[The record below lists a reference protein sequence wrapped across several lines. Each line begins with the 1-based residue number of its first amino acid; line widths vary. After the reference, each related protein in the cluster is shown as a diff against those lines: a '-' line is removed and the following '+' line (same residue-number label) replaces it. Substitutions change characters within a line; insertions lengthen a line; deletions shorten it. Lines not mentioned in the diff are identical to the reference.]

1 MLFRHGD
8 LPLDRDPTGRFLP
21 WLVALMVYLAA
32 LALVCAMAMNKM
44 VERWDT
50 GLSGSITVQIPPKQD
65 GPVEAGAP
73 AQASPDADASLD
85 ADTALDAVIE
95 ILLTTPGVISAEV
108 LEPDEIARLLK
119 PWLGTGASYGDLPL
133 PKLIAVGI
141 DPLAAPNFEKLSQRL
156 ARAAPGTILDDHQ
169 SWLGQLLDL
178 ARSIEL
184 VAALVVIL
192 VGASA
197 VTMVIFATRMG
208 LAIHGRVIELLHLIG
223 AQDSYVAR
231 EFEMHSLKLAL
242 RGGVFGLAL
251 AVITV
256 VLVER
261 LFERM
266 EAALL
271 PDLTLLPGEWAL
283 LALLPLV
290 VAGIAML
297 TARLTVLGTL
307 GRMP

>member
-1 MLFRHGD
+1 MLFRRGD

-32 LALVCAMAMNKM
+32 LALVCAMVMNKM

-50 GLSGSITVQIPPKQD
+50 GLSGSITVQIPPKQGTPGD
-65 GPVEAGAP
+65 PAEAGA
-73 AQASPDADASLD
+73 AADAS
-85 ADTALDAVIE
+85 LDAVIE
-95 ILLTTPGVISAEV
+95 ILLATPGVISAEV
-108 LEPDEIARLLK
+108 LEPDEIVRLLE
-119 PWLGTGASYGDLPL
+119 PWLGAGASYGDLPL
-133 PKLIAVGI
+133 PELIAVGI
-141 DPLAAPNFEKLSQRL
+141 DPSAVPDLEKLSQRL

-169 SWLGQLLDL
+169 RWLGQLLDL

-184 VAALVVIL
+184 VAVLVVVL

-197 VTMVIFATRMG
+197 VTMVVFATRMG

-251 AVITV
+251 AVLTV

-271 PDLTLLPGEWAL
+271 PDLALLPGEWAL

>member
-1 MLFRHGD
+1 MLFRRGD

-32 LALVCAMAMNKM
+32 LALVCAMVMNKM

-50 GLSGSITVQIPPKQD
+50 GLSGSITVQIPPKQGTPGD
-65 GPVEAGAP
+65 PAEAGA
-73 AQASPDADASLD
+73 AADAS
-85 ADTALDAVIE
+85 LDAVIE
-95 ILLTTPGVISAEV
+95 ILLATPGVISAEV
-108 LEPDEIARLLK
+108 LEPDEIVRLLE
-119 PWLGTGASYGDLPL
+119 PWLGAGASYGDLPL
-133 PKLIAVGI
+133 PELIAVGI
-141 DPLAAPNFEKLSQRL
+141 DPSAVPDLEKLSQRL

-169 SWLGQLLDL
+169 RWLGQLLDL

-184 VAALVVIL
+184 VAVLVVVL

-197 VTMVIFATRMG
+197 VTMVVFATRMG

-251 AVITV
+251 AVLTV

>member
-1 MLFRHGD
+1 MLFRRGD

-32 LALVCAMAMNKM
+32 LALVCAMVMNKM

-50 GLSGSITVQIPPKQD
+50 GLSGSITVQIPPKQGD
-65 GPVEAGAP
+65 PTEAGA
-73 AQASPDADASLD
+73 AADAS
-85 ADTALDAVIE
+85 LDAVIE
-95 ILLTTPGVISAEV
+95 ILLATPGVISAEV
-108 LEPDEIARLLK
+108 LEPDEIARLLE
-119 PWLGTGASYGDLPL
+119 PWLGAGASYGDLPL
-133 PKLIAVGI
+133 PELIAVGI
-141 DPLAAPNFEKLSQRL
+141 DRSAAPDFEELSRRL
-156 ARAAPGTILDDHQ
+156 AQAAPGTILDDHQ

-178 ARSIEL
+178 ARTIEL

-197 VTMVIFATRMG
+197 ATMVVFATRMG

-256 VLVER
+256 LLVER

-271 PDLTLLPGEWAL
+271 PDLSLVPGEWAL
-283 LALLPLV
+283 LALVPLV

>member
-1 MLFRHGD
+1 MLFRRGD

-32 LALVCAMAMNKM
+32 LALVCAMVMNKM

-50 GLSGSITVQIPPKQD
+50 GLSGSITVQIPPKQGD
-65 GPVEAGAP
+65 PTEAGA
-73 AQASPDADASLD
+73 AADAS
-85 ADTALDAVIE
+85 LDAVIE
-95 ILLTTPGVISAEV
+95 ILLATPGVISAEV
-108 LEPDEIARLLK
+108 LEPDEIVRLLE
-119 PWLGTGASYGDLPL
+119 PWLGAGASYGDLPL
-133 PKLIAVGI
+133 PELIAVGI
-141 DPLAAPNFEKLSQRL
+141 DRSAAPDFEELSRRL
-156 ARAAPGTILDDHQ
+156 AQAAPGTILDDHQ

-178 ARSIEL
+178 ARTIEL

-197 VTMVIFATRMG
+197 VTMVVFATRMG

-271 PDLTLLPGEWAL
+271 PDLSLVPGEWAL

>member
-1 MLFRHGD
+1 MLFRRGD
-8 LPLDRDPTGRFLP
+8 LPLERDPTGRFLP

-32 LALVCAMAMNKM
+32 LALVCAMVMNKM

-50 GLSGSITVQIPPKQD
+50 GLSGSITVQIPPKQGD
-65 GPVEAGAP
+65 PGDPAKAGA
-73 AQASPDADASLD
+73 AADAS
-85 ADTALDAVIE
+85 LDAVIE
-95 ILLTTPGVISAEV
+95 ILLATPGVISAEV
-108 LEPDEIARLLK
+108 LEPDEIVRLLE
-119 PWLGTGASYGDLPL
+119 PWLGAGASYGDLPL
-133 PKLIAVGI
+133 PELIAVGI
-141 DPLAAPNFEKLSQRL
+141 DPSAVPDLEKLSRRL
-156 ARAAPGTILDDHQ
+156 AQAAPGTILDDHQ

-184 VAALVVIL
+184 VAVLVVIL

-197 VTMVIFATRMG
+197 VTMVVFATRMG

-231 EFEMHSLKLAL
+231 EFEVHSLKLAL

-251 AVITV
+251 AVVTV

-271 PDLTLLPGEWAL
+271 PDLSLVPGEWAL

>member
-1 MLFRHGD
+1 MLFRRGD
-8 LPLDRDPTGRFLP
+8 LPLERDPTGRFLP

-32 LALVCAMAMNKM
+32 LALVCAMVMNKM

-50 GLSGSITVQIPPKQD
+50 GLSGSITVQIPPKQGTPGD
-65 GPVEAGAP
+65 PAEAGA
-73 AQASPDADASLD
+73 AADAS
-85 ADTALDAVIE
+85 LDAVIE
-95 ILLTTPGVISAEV
+95 ILLATPGVISAEV
-108 LEPDEIARLLK
+108 LEPDEIVRLLE
-119 PWLGTGASYGDLPL
+119 PWLGAGASYGDLPL
-133 PKLIAVGI
+133 PELIAVGI
-141 DPLAAPNFEKLSQRL
+141 DPSAAPDFEKLSQRL
-156 ARAAPGTILDDHQ
+156 AQAAPGTMLDDHQ

-184 VAALVVIL
+184 VAALVVVL

-197 VTMVIFATRMG
+197 VTMVVFATRMG

-251 AVITV
+251 AVLTV

>member
-1 MLFRHGD
+1 MLFRRGD

-32 LALVCAMAMNKM
+32 LALVCAMVMNKM

-50 GLSGSITVQIPPKQD
+50 GLSGSITVQIPPKQGD
-65 GPVEAGAP
+65 PTEAGA
-73 AQASPDADASLD
+73 AADAS
-85 ADTALDAVIE
+85 LDAVIE
-95 ILLTTPGVISAEV
+95 ILLATPGVISAEV
-108 LEPDEIARLLK
+108 LEPDEIVRLLE
-119 PWLGTGASYGDLPL
+119 PWLGAGASYGDLPL
-133 PKLIAVGI
+133 PELIAVGI
-141 DPLAAPNFEKLSQRL
+141 DRSAAPDFEELSRRL
-156 ARAAPGTILDDHQ
+156 AQAAPGTILDDHQ

-178 ARSIEL
+178 ARTIEL

-197 VTMVIFATRMG
+197 VTMVVFATRMG

-256 VLVER
+256 LLVER

-271 PDLTLLPGEWAL
+271 PDLSLVPGEWAL

-290 VAGIAML
+290 IAGIAML